1 MNYSRVALIY
11 EISLKNVLLPTMFSP
26 RRVLRK
32 VCQTK
37 YWYFQIIK
45 YNNYGYSTEYF
56 DIFHINH

>member
-45 YNNYGYSTEYF
+45 HNKYVYVNR
-56 DIFHINH
+56 IF